1 LQDQKEILKSLIV
14 ICLSLL
20 VMLQPMIRL
29 GILADFQMNKAFIAK
44 NLCEKKA
51 IKKNTC
57 QGKCHLKKQL
67 AKASES
73 EKKANTSEKSNPEKQ
88 IQEQIAKVQFVPFE
102 ENLKISHASLY
113 NLILPESIPDATFH
127 PPAVFS

>member
-1 LQDQKEILKSLIV
+1 
-14 ICLSLL
+14 
-20 VMLQPMIRL
+20 MLQPMIRL

-67 AKASES
+67 ATASES
-73 EKKANTSEKSNPEKQ
+73 EKKANATEKSNPEKQ
-88 IQEQIAKVQFVPFE
+88 IQQNILGVQFIPFE
-102 ENLKISHASLY
+102 ANLKISHTSQY
-113 NLILPESIPDATFH
+113 NLILPESIPDVTFH
-127 PPAVFS
+127 PPANLI